1 MRLKKLAVVFILA
14 LIISP
19 DISIIRA
26 QALTVGVSSA
36 QYEPGEEVMILG
48 TATAGINVTILV
60 FFNSTVLSEQNVTV
74 EGDGNYTTTYDLPGD
89 AENGTY
95 GVNAT
100 AGIEYAETS
109 FEVVTEDSADLAE
122 NLMDAAEDIKE
133 DVEEAFEEL
142 EGEGIEVPSSANA
155 SYLLGIEALAMAGEL
170 FEAGNYTGSAIFS
183 TEAIQHFG
191 DAFLEVEDLIPVE
204 PDDGDG
210 PDDCEGIP
218 FAIERALAYWER
230 LNETVTRLEEDGHN
244 VTRIKEVLIEAKE
257 VLDEALLHVSE
268 ENFTAA
274 REDFTR
280 ARSVLGRINGYINSR
295 IKERKEKQAEQF
307 MEQFQRRIHKINETI
322 DGLQAHLDAGK
333 LGRVKG
339 NLNAVNN
346 RLNQLR
352 RKLTD
357 DELEDLLD
365 ELEDA
370 VDDIEDGLRELNGN
384 GFSTQIKNLNKVE
397 ARIQVLNKTAERLRK
412 KGEDIAETL
421 DEIDDAEDLLLEL
434 QDLLVEG
441 NVTAIRDLLEEAEDR
456 FDELGNELKGILKSN
471 KAQAIKDKIV
481 DKIQKRLLNQKSRG
495 KKDD

>member
-26 QALTVGVSSA
+26 QALTVGVSRV
-36 QYEPGEEVMILG
+36 QYEPEEEVLILG

-60 FFNSTVLSEQNVTV
+60 FFNSTVLSEHNVTV
-74 EGDGNYTTTYDLPGD
+74 EGDGNYTTTYTLPED

-100 AGIEYAETS
+100 AGIEHAETS

-142 EGEGIEVPSSANA
+142 EGEGIEIPPTANA
-155 SYLLGIEALAMAGEL
+155 SYLLGVEALSMAGEL
-170 FEAGNYTGSAIFS
+170 FEAGNYTGSAIYS
-183 TEAIQHFG
+183 TEAIDHFG
-191 DAFLEVEDLIPVE
+191 DAFGEVEGLLPEE
-204 PDDGDG
+204 PDEG
-210 PDDCEGIP
+210 EGIP
-218 FAIERALAYWER
+218 FAIERALVYWER
-230 LNETVTRLEEDGHN
+230 LNETVTRLEDDGHN
-244 VTRIKEVLIEAKE
+244 VTRIKEVLMEAKE
-257 VLDEALLHVSE
+257 VLDEALLHLSE

-280 ARSVLGRINGYINSR
+280 ARGVLGRINGYINSR

-307 MEQFQRRIHKINETI
+307 MEQFQRRIAKINETI
-322 DGLQAHLDAGK
+322 DGLQAHLEAGK

-352 RKLTD
+352 RRLTD

-365 ELEDA
+365 ELEEA
-370 VDDIEDGLRELNGN
+370 VDDTEEGLEELNGK
-384 GFSTQIKNLNKVE
+384 GFSNQIKNLNKVE
-397 ARIQVLNKTAERLRK
+397 AKIQVLNKTAARLRK
-412 KGEDIAETL
+412 KGEDISETL
-421 DEIDDAEDLLLEL
+421 EEIGDAEELLLDLKEL
-434 QDLLVEG
+434 LGTG
-441 NVTAIRDLLEEAEDR
+441 NVTAIRDLLEEAEDK

-481 DKIQKRLLNQKSRG
+481 DKIQRKLQNNRGRG